1 MKCSS
6 FSGQHT
12 RAVSGLQAVAWR
24 TRGRS
29 PRVSGGGQG
38 ATRRGPARGSRES
51 RLSLGS
57 WVSQGGASSV

>member
-6 FSGQHT
+6 ISGQRT
-12 RAVSGLQAVAWR
+12 RAVSGLRAGAWR

-29 PRVSGGGQG
+29 PQVSGGGQG
-38 ATRRGPARGSRES
+38 TTQRGPACGTQES

-57 WVSQGGASSV
+57 WVSQAGASSV